1 MDRGR
6 DPLVL
11 NAGPAPQ
18 ARRAGPRDASLQGM
32 EIHLANL
39 SDPRDASDV
48 VELLDAYARDIM
60 GGGQPLTD
68 SVKARLPRDLA
79 SFPTSLVLL
88 ARADGVPAG
97 VAVSFLGYSTFAAAP
112 LVNLHDFVV
121 APAFRGRGVA
131 RELLERLAGEAR
143 SRGCCKITLEVLE
156 NNHRAR
162 AIYERAGFAAYV
174 LDPAA
179 GRAMFLQKAL

>member
-1 MDRGR
+1 MD
-6 DPLVL
+6 
-11 NAGPAPQ
+11 
-18 ARRAGPRDASLQGM
+18 
-32 EIHLANL
+32 IHLANL
-39 SDPRDASDV
+39 SDPRDSAHV
-48 VELLDAYARDIM
+48 VELLDAYARDLM
-60 GGGQPLTD
+60 GGGEPLTD
-68 SVKARLPRDLA
+68 SVKQRLPGDLA
-79 SFPTSLVLL
+79 AFPTSLVLL
-88 ARADGVPAG
+88 ARIDGVAAG

-131 RELLERLAGEAR
+131 RALLERLAAEAR

-162 AIYERAGFAAYV
+162 AIYAEAGFAAYV

-179 GRAMFLQKAL
+179 GSAMFLQKPL

>member
-1 MDRGR
+1 MD
-6 DPLVL
+6 
-11 NAGPAPQ
+11 
-18 ARRAGPRDASLQGM
+18 
-32 EIHLANL
+32 IHLANL

-60 GGGQPLTD
+60 GGGEPLTD
-68 SVKARLPRDLA
+68 SVKERLPRDLSA
-79 SFPTSLVLL
+79 FPTALVLL
-88 ARADGVPAG
+88 ARVDGVPAG

-112 LVNLHDFVV
+112 LLNLHDFAVT
-121 APAFRGRGVA
+121 PAFRGRGVA
-131 RELLERLAGEAR
+131 RALLERLADEAR

-162 AIYERAGFAAYV
+162 GIYARAGFAAYV

-179 GRAMFLQKAL
+179 GNALFLQKPLSLGKSTDSGS